1 MTLAFNY
8 REMARECIAE
18 AEGCNDLDRKKHL
31 LEIARLYNQTAL
43 AMEAAEAA
51 PIQAAGSSLT
61 A

>member
-31 LEIARLYNQTAL
+31 LEVAKLYNQTAL
-43 AMEAAEAA
+43 AMEAEAA
-51 PIQAAGSSLT
+51 PIGCGL
-61 A
+61 